1 MAVLGQYGVTEPGI
15 ELLQN
20 RRAEEQVLLVLG
32 KIAPAKTTGGYGP
45 ASPTADVFWFAEA
58 EH

>member
-1 MAVLGQYGVTEPGI
+1 MIARPEHGRGFVMAVLGQYGVTEPGI

-32 KIAPAKTTGGYGP
+32 
-45 ASPTADVFWFAEA
+45 
-58 EH
+58 